1 MIFLQNSLL
10 GVCVSLEN
18 MYEVFLI
25 CGIINYVTYIIDVSF
40 LKLL

>member
-1 MIFLQNSLL
+1 M
-10 GVCVSLEN
+10 EN